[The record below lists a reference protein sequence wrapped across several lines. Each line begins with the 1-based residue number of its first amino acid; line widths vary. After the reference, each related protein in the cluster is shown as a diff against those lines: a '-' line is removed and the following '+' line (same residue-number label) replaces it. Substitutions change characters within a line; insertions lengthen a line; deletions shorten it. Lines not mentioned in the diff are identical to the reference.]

1 MTATALVL
9 SVALASALP
18 GASPQ
23 GVNLAALD
31 GWDIVVA
38 ADAIASEVYAA
49 EEFRDLFRRAGGARL
64 PIVQRI
70 TRPKRH
76 VFIGPG
82 QAMRRSPVGFGV
94 KPFGPE
100 DLRIV
105 VRDENIAI
113 AGGRPRGTLYG
124 VYTFLEDY
132 LGVRFLTADHTHVPS
147 LGRWRKVGPVDR
159 FYHPPME
166 LRWAGYQANHAR
178 PDFTTRLRLNAARL
192 QWIPPGSKEWGRVG
206 KYGGRTPIRHI
217 GHSFNRLL
225 PPAKYAKDHPEYYCL
240 YEGRRLA
247 TLKPGEKGIDFKRG
261 QFPYGMQPCLTN
273 PEVLRIITKKVLA
286 EFAARPNV
294 LNISVGQNDGSKH
307 CQCPACAAIDERE
320 GTKMG
325 TLLTLV
331 NAVADEVARK
341 YPDRMISTLAYSRTA
356 APPKTLRPRDNVQ
369 IMWCSISTCF
379 VHAFDDRRCRTND
392 AHIKRLRQ
400 WARITRSLYVW
411 NYFLNDE
418 RHSCQLPLPNLR
430 LIGPNI
436 RYQMSLGVRGM
447 YMQATGR
454 SHGNEWEDL
463 RNYLLCNLI
472 WDPSRDGRK
481 LMNEWLDLQYGPAAP
496 PMRRWIDRLHDRATA
511 SGKHCRCLGGRFSDY
526 GLDESDARAG
536 LVAIEE
542 AMRLAGDDKAVRNRV
557 DKASLWAYRA
567 AIEPVWYAKEG
578 EEIDL
583 DLVARMRP
591 LVKRF
596 FELCKKHGVTRT
608 TLLSRDKIG
617 KYEKRLRG
625 ILGSWDKP

>member
-1 MTATALVL
+1 MPAILL
-9 SVALASALP
+9 PVAAAMLTVMA
-18 GASPQ
+18 GVSPQ
-23 GVNLAALD
+23 GVDLAALE

-38 ADAIASEVYAA
+38 EDAIESEVFAA
-49 EEFRDLFRRAGGARL
+49 EEFQSLLRQAGGADL
-64 PIVQRI
+64 PIVREAAR
-70 TRPKRH
+70 TNLH
-76 VFIGPG
+76 VFIGAS
-82 QAMRRSPVGFGV
+82 QAMRRSPVGFEV
-94 KPFGPE
+94 DEFGPE

-124 VYTFLEDY
+124 VYAFVEDY
-132 LGVRFLTADHTHVPS
+132 LGVRFLTADHTHVPP
-147 LGRWRKVGPVDR
+147 LGHWRMVPPVDR
-159 FYHPPME
+159 RYHPPMDF
-166 LRWAGYQANHAR
+166 RWVSYEANYAR
-178 PDFTTRLRLNAARL
+178 PDFATRLRLNHTRL
-192 QWIPPGSKEWGRVG
+192 PAPPVGSKDGRGTG
-206 KYGGRTPIRHI
+206 KYGGRTAMREIN
-217 GHSFNRLL
+217 HSFNRLL
-225 PPAKYAKDHPEYYCL
+225 PPEKYAKDHPEYYSL
-240 YEGRRLA
+240 FRGKRWA
-247 TLKPGEKGIDFKRG
+247 SLKPGEDGIDFKRG
-261 QFPYGMQPCLTN
+261 QFAYGMQPCLTN
-273 PEVLRIITKKVLA
+273 PDVLRIITQ
-286 EFAARPNV
+286 NV
-294 LNISVGQNDGSKH
+294 LDELAAGLDVLNVSDAQNDGGAH
-307 CQCPACAAIDERE
+307 CEDPECAAIDERE

-325 TLLTLV
+325 ALLTFV
-331 NAVADEVARK
+331 NAVADVVAEK
-341 YPDRMISTLAYSRTA
+341 YPDRMVSTLAYSDTA